1 MNEAKHDGRDGDR
14 MVWIDL
20 EMSGLDVE
28 RCRILEIA
36 ALLTDSQLGI
46 VAEGP
51 DLVVHQGDDVLAA
64 MDAWNSEHHGA
75 SGLTAAVRASQ
86 VSEAEAEAR
95 VLEFVA
101 RHCSAGTAP
110 LAGNSVW
117 MDRLFLRRYMPRLE
131 AFLHYRIVDV
141 STVKELVRRWSPA
154 VAARVPAK
162 AERHRALEDIR
173 ESVAELAYYRREAFR
188 AP

>member
-1 MNEAKHDGRDGDR
+1 MSLPKHDGRDGDY

-36 ALLTDSQLGI
+36 ALVTDSQLAV

-51 DLVVHQGDDVLAA
+51 DLVVHQEEGVLAA
-64 MDAWNSEHHGA
+64 MDAWNTEHHGA
-75 SGLTAAVRASQ
+75 SGLSAAVRASPIDA
-86 VSEAEAEAR
+86 AEAERR

-101 RHCSAGTAP
+101 QHCRAGSAP

-131 AFLHYRIVDV
+131 AYLHYRIVDV
-141 STVKELVRRWSPA
+141 STIKELVRRWSPG
-154 VAARVPAK
+154 VAARAPAK